1 MVFIFWNSRSLRMYT
16 TVPAL
21 ACVSVQSLVW
31 ILDNDCAKKA
41 PKSGS
46 ARVNGHWHGKGRGV
60 EGMEEGVDGCICK
73 QAAAVVGYT
82 TLRLRKRRRR
92 GRGGNAHGKQGT
104 YTLGWGGMA
113 GRLRRSIVSNTY
125 LVDRRGN
132 HYYQCPHF
140 RGVEIDIL
148 G

>member
-1 MVFIFWNSRSLRMYT
+1 MYT

-41 PKSGS
+41 LKSGS
-46 ARVNGHWHGKGRGV
+46 ARVNGHWHGNGRGV

-92 GRGGNAHGKQGT
+92 GRGGNAHGKLGT
-104 YTLGWGGMA
+104 YTLGWGG
-113 GRLRRSIVSNTY
+113 GWREGCGDPLY
-125 LVDRRGN
+125 LIPTLWIEG
-132 HYYQCPHF
+132 
-140 RGVEIDIL
+140 EIIIIHVRIS
-148 G
+148 GA

>member
-1 MVFIFWNSRSLRMYT
+1 MYT

-21 ACVSVQSLVW
+21 ACVFVQSLVW

-73 QAAAVVGYT
+73 QAAAVIGYT
-82 TLRLRKRRRR
+82 TLRLRKRRREDEGETHTGNR
-92 GRGGNAHGKQGT
+92 ERTRLDGGGWREGCGDPL
-104 YTLGWGGMA
+104 YLIPTLWIEG
-113 GRLRRSIVSNTY
+113 
-125 LVDRRGN
+125 
-132 HYYQCPHF
+132 
-140 RGVEIDIL
+140 EIIIINVRIS
-148 G
+148 GA